1 MTEQNHSQRYEELIG
16 VGAHTGKID
25 MQPPEE
31 DRRAHPRFK
40 LEGTELTIAVH
51 LIVSAIDISRSGV
64 SFYSNYSFRMN
75 QLFALDIGQVF
86 SVTAE
91 VTECTLEETDSSM
104 METRYRVRSRFLEDG
119 LDVEKLLTIIDK

>member
-1 MTEQNHSQRYEELIG
+1 MTEHNPTQRYEELIG
-16 VGAHTGKID
+16 VGANTGKID
-25 MQPPEE
+25 MQPPED
-31 DRRAHPRFK
+31 DRRTHPRFK

-91 VTECTLEETDSSM
+91 VTECTLEETDASLL
-104 METRYRVRSRFLEDG
+104 ETRYRVRSRFLEDG